1 MDDDELA
8 EIKQRA
14 ALAFALAPTPWIAQL
29 ETRQA
34 IGGESFIQLGDDP
47 DLDQELYVR
56 LYTGPDAIVSPDV
69 GLDAVVDFIANAA
82 QTIPRLVAE
91 IRRLRSLYTS
101 ASTDSSA
108 AVRARSCR

>member
-1 MDDDELA
+1 MSHGIEDDELA
-8 EIKQRA
+8 DIEQRA

-56 LYTGPDAIVSPDV
+56 VRTGPDEIVSPDV
-69 GLDAVVDFIANAA
+69 GLDAVVDFIAQAA
-82 QTIPRLVAE
+82 RTIPRLVAE
-91 IRRLRSLYTS
+91 IRRLRSL
-101 ASTDSSA
+101 
-108 AVRARSCR
+108 